1 MTTRRFSAI
10 LHRFLTVWRASR
22 GGSYSAVI
30 TRTGGACMPASRA
43 QPAPAQIAR
52 YGFKVPQARPE
63 PFPNAAEIGREIKFL
78 TVNGGSKPY

>member
-1 MTTRRFSAI
+1 
-10 LHRFLTVWRASR
+10 
-22 GGSYSAVI
+22 
-30 TRTGGACMPASRA
+30 MPASRA

-78 TVNGGSKPY
+78 TVNAGFEPSSNVVST